1 MSRPISLET
10 IRARIAELE
19 KKAKQLETKRKPGVD
34 KVVVLIKKYKLTLDD
49 LRHALSGRRALSAD
63 KGKKKRVSK
72 LKGKKAP
79 VKFRDASGNKWSG
92 RGRAPLWIADAEKA
106 GEDRSKFAV
115 KSNVSQLRSQ

>member
-1 MSRPISLET
+1 MPRQISLET

-19 KKAKQLETKRKPGVD
+19 KRAKQLETKTKPGVD
-34 KVVVLIKKYKLTLDD
+34 KVLVLIKKYKLTLDD
-49 LRHALSGRRALSAD
+49 LRHALSGRRALSAA

-79 VKFRDASGNKWSG
+79 IKFRDASGNKWSG
-92 RGRAPLWIADAEKA
+92 RGRAPLWLAEAEKA

-115 KSNVSQLRSQ
+115 KSKGA